1 MGAPKRIF
9 FTGGS
14 GKAGRHVVPYLLDR
28 GHKVVNADLV
38 PLDHPG
44 VDNLQADIT
53 DSGQMF
59 DAMTMHGNLGEL
71 ESGTGPQPFD
81 AVVHFAAVPRILL
94 KPDNETYRINT
105 VGTYNVI
112 EAAVKL
118 GIRKIVIA
126 SSETTY
132 GICFSEGETDPKALP
147 LEEDYDVD
155 PMDSYGCSKV
165 VNEVTARTFQRR
177 SGFDIYALRI
187 GNVIEPHEYE
197 DLFPDFFRNPAQR
210 RRNAFCYIDA
220 RDLGQIVDL
229 CLEKDGLGFQVFNA
243 GNDTNSVNIPTAEI
257 LDRFFPGVPVTRD
270 LGENEALFS
279 NRKIREVLGFR
290 EEHDWRKYVKG

>member
-1 MGAPKRIF
+1 MSRSKRIL

-28 GHKVVNADLV
+28 GHRVVNVDLT

-44 VDNLQADIT
+44 VDNLTADIT
-53 DSGQMF
+53 QSGEMF
-59 DAMTMHGNLGEL
+59 NVMTSYANFDEL
-71 ESGTGPQPFD
+71 EPGQGVPNFD
-81 AVVHFAAVPRILL
+81 AVVHFAAIPRILIH
-94 KPDNETYRINT
+94 PDNKTFEVNT

-132 GICFSEGETDPKALP
+132 GVCFADGIADPDTLP
-147 LEEDYDVD
+147 VEEEYDVN
-155 PMDSYGCSKV
+155 PMDSYGLSKV
-165 VNEVTARTFQRR
+165 VNEQTARSFQRR
-177 SGFDIYALRI
+177 SGADIYALRI
-187 GNVIEPHEYE
+187 GNVIEPHEY
-197 DLFPDFFRNPAQR
+197 DRFPDFFENPAQR
-210 RRNAFCYIDA
+210 RRNIFCYIDA

-229 CLEKDGLGFQVFNA
+229 CLEKDGLGYQVFNA
-243 GNDTNSVNIPTAEI
+243 GNDTNSVDIPNAQI
-257 LDRFFPGVPVTRD
+257 LKRFFPNVPISRD
-270 LGENEALFS
+270 LADHEALFS

-290 EEHDWRKYVKG
+290 EEHNWRNYVKT